1 MRAITAPGGS
11 EEASYRYG
19 VVLAIVLALVL
30 FTIIAPGTTWARA
43 VGFAFEVAALVVTI
57 ATSRASAEMKGIRAL
72 LATIVGIGLIVAIA
86 LDAIPISVSFALSG
100 LLAAAILVALAG
112 GVLRLLRHRG
122 VTAQSVAGALSVYLL
137 VGLLF
142 AWVIGFVAKVGGTPY
157 FVQRANVDTSSVTYY
172 SFTTM
177 TTTGFGDLTAA
188 THLGRALA
196 VLEMLVGQIYVVV
209 VIGLLVGNVGG
220 RRQADRSSQ

>member
-19 VVLAIVLALVL
+19 VVLAIILALVL
-30 FTIIAPGTTWARA
+30 FTIIAPGTTWART
-43 VGFAFEVAALVVTI
+43 VGFALEVAALVVTI
-57 ATSRASAEMKGIRAL
+57 TTSRASAEMKGIRAL
-72 LATIVGIGLIVAIA
+72 LATVLGIGLIVAIA
-86 LDAIPISVSFALSG
+86 LDSIPTAVSFALSG
-100 LLAAAILVALAG
+100 LLAAAIPVALAG
-112 GVLRLLRHRG
+112 GVLRLLRRRG

-142 AWVIGFVAKVGGTPY
+142 AWVIGFVAKVGSTPY
-157 FVQRANVDTSSVTYY
+157 FVQHANVDTSSVTYY

-220 RRQADRSSQ
+220 RRQADRSSE